1 MDSISPCVDPGH
13 LTARPSPDMS
23 ADLLKADPSSPASTA
38 AVPHAET
45 TSIETCKGPGRPWG
59 SKSKPHTGSVAA
71 SASRPASAEHPAKRR
86 RIKQRSSYT
95 PTLITPDMEP
105 SEVRNAKLKNY
116 RLRNGESAAKS
127 RTRKNMTLVER
138 DLAAK
143 GFAENCEMLLELL
156 GKCEGLLSQA
166 ENVVPGLGINEAWR
180 EAKQEV
186 LRRYRVSIET
196 VDADI
201 NNSREMLRACLFQR
215 DESVVQH
222 LSDPDE
228 IRRDLEAQVARG
240 ELVKCGL
247 DFAEAVATLVGRQ
260 TGDIDTYDM
269 VVAREDLR
277 EQIDAAARAKEEVR
291 RELAALEEKT
301 GLRRRKLEKVLKELP
316 GLRAT
321 AVRHGLEDHF
331 FGCFPDE
338 RHSPEGPG
346 LSPFPD
352 GRPPHGEGYAAAH
365 ALTSPPLPKTHL
377 PELSANDVP
386 SPPSAAPGPCLFSA
400 GPPTDRPMPRYLRQ
414 DCIPLPDAQSSQ
426 PRGAGAGNLS
436 FPSIDGKLLQVSSW
450 HRDTVVSGG
459 VAGMHLD
466 SVRPG
471 AVSALTGRDGSGW
484 WQRPDERQQQLAGG
498 FGLWPTAE
506 ASAGFG
512 SVSGLEVFGG
522 TMGLDMSIGQ
532 DQDRDWRH
540 ADLGVGADVGAE
552 AIKNESDALGAEE
565 RAIRDLLS
573 QA

>member
-1 MDSISPCVDPGH
+1 
-13 LTARPSPDMS
+13 
-23 ADLLKADPSSPASTA
+23 
-38 AVPHAET
+38 
-45 TSIETCKGPGRPWG
+45 
-59 SKSKPHTGSVAA
+59 
-71 SASRPASAEHPAKRR
+71 
-86 RIKQRSSYT
+86 
-95 PTLITPDMEP
+95 MEP
-105 SEVRNAKLKNY
+105 SEVRNVKLKNY

-156 GKCEGLLSQA
+156 GECESLLSQA
-166 ENVVPGLGINEAWR
+166 ESAVPGLGIQGAWR
-180 EAKQEV
+180 EAEKGV
-186 LRRYRVSIET
+186 LGRYRISINA
-196 VDADI
+196 VDAGI
-201 NNSREMLRACLFQR
+201 NNRSEALRACLFQR

-277 EQIDAAARAKEEVR
+277 EQIDAAARAKEEVC

-338 RHSPEGPG
+338 RHSPDDPG

-352 GRPPHGEGYAAAH
+352 GKPPPGEGYAAAH
-365 ALTSPPLPKTHL
+365 ALASPPPLKTRL
-377 PELSANDVP
+377 AELSADDVP
-386 SPPSAAPGPCLFSA
+386 FPPSTAPGPRLFAA
-400 GPPTDRPMPRYLRQ
+400 GPPTDRCMPRHLHQ
-414 DCIPLPDAQSSQ
+414 DCVSLPDAQSSQ

-436 FPSIDGKLLQVSSW
+436 LPSIDGKLLQVSSW
-450 HRDTVVSGG
+450 HRDPSASGG

-466 SVRPG
+466 LVRPG
-471 AVSALTGRDGSGW
+471 AVSALTGRDGGGW
-484 WQRPDERQQQLAGG
+484 WQRPDERQLAGG
-498 FGLWPTAE
+498 VGLWPTAE
-506 ASAGFG
+506 VNAGFG
-512 SVSGLEVFGG
+512 SVSELEIFGG
-522 TMGLDMSIGQ
+522 TMGLDMRIGQ
-532 DQDRDWRH
+532 DQDQAWRH
-540 ADLGVGADVGAE
+540 ADLGTGAGVGAE
-552 AIKNESDALGAEE
+552 TVKNENDALDAEE

-573 QA
+573 RV